1 MAGVMRSAAQ
11 CAFRAWRMPRV
22 VRVCRVS
29 CMALCPVGPTPR
41 SYSLQPPGACRAT
54 AVARDTGRHLRTGCP
69 RHARRR
75 DSMYRSIHARATSAP
90 GLTGAGARLRVSSQL
105 ASESRTNSW
114 STSMNEWKSSFLY
127 VLLKSGGLLDVAP
140 RALARQSGQ
149 ACPAAQLRTAF
160 QHGRVRADVLR
171 GASSG

>member
-1 MAGVMRSAAQ
+1 MAGVMRSRSAPSAHGVCPVSRVCAA
-11 CAFRAWRMPRV
+11 CHGVMPR
-22 VRVCRVS
+22 R
-29 CMALCPVGPTPR
+29 AHPAQLLPAAPG
-41 SYSLQPPGACRAT
+41 GACRAT
-54 AVARDTGRHLRTGCP
+54 AVARDTGRHLRAGFP
-69 RHARRR
+69 RHARVIPCIDRY
-75 DSMYRSIHARATSAP
+75 MNRATSAP
-90 GLTGAGARLRVSSQL
+90 GLTGAGARLRASSQL